1 MCTAA
6 NQEPREGPALLPRP
20 CPVLPAGPQS
30 RWLDREQP
38 PGPRGAPG
46 TEVSRRAEAC
56 EEASGS
62 RPPPDSTRGLRH
74 FRPPSARASPHSHAT
89 LILTKSNVNYQKK
102 CKKTQRNGIR
112 PLTSATWQHRQ
123 KGPPFEGTEG
133 RATGGGAVTSRSG
146 DARQSHEQLNGRVRG
161 TDAGERGRGLT
172 RGRGRADHSPAS
184 SRRGERAFAARPSG
198 PSAGSLPKGRGVRH
212 TDSHAGVAAAVT
224 VPDGSQRKHRLAGKR
239 PPRDIRADCPP
250 VGQDR
255 PGPVRHADA

>member
-123 KGPPFEGTEG
+123 KGP
-133 RATGGGAVTSRSG
+133 
-146 DARQSHEQLNGRVRG
+146 VRG
-161 TDAGERGRGLT
+161 HRRAGDRRRGRHQPL
-172 RGRGRADHSPAS
+172 
-184 SRRGERAFAARPSG
+184 RRRTSKPQAAKRPS
-198 PSAGSLPKGRGVRH
+198 ARR
-212 TDSHAGVAAAVT
+212 
-224 VPDGSQRKHRLAGKR
+224 
-239 PPRDIRADCPP
+239 
-250 VGQDR
+250 
-255 PGPVRHADA
+255 